1 MKALLFPILFGMFL
15 ASCGG
20 NGGDTPITPAAP
32 KKASIKIEANQFMT
46 TSLQEGV
53 YELNKA
59 IEFTVS
65 ALNEE
70 YNVTSVKMND
80 VELPPANNTNN
91 YTFTPTEE
99 KEYTLK
105 VTTVENENIIIF
117 TFDKLTPEKY
127 VEELTKKGVRLN
139 IDNQDADYD
148 DLIKNGNLSLKNNQ
162 RLVFLYNDS
171 KYGKRELLNKIVF
184 TFVSGKE
191 NLTYEPTD
199 KDSYEDGVWKYSETS
214 YDEDR
219 ADLLF
224 LAKGDVVISKIV
236 ITTVPYVPFNIKLRF
251 NNLTEGDKVY
261 FLNGPTYIDFQKKQE
276 VTADS
281 EFIAGQAY
289 YLYFTWN
296 QYHKDFFSDLLVKY
310 KGEQARVFKFYPD
323 PDSGLPPVEI
333 VTYLLTPI
341 KEESKTNI
349 LDLEWVDKA
358 VEEKDIQLDI
368 ASANKYVKHFMET
381 DPFNSLGLTDLLYG
395 STKTIN
401 LRAKNGYMNLK
412 VIVDGVTIEKQ
423 EDSNDYKFSIPRVKP
438 LTIAFTAEE
447 GDEERQG
454 KDVIDILTGEDK
466 AKGVI
471 LCAEEDGAMYISLL
485 ASEDHPTAYLNT
497 LSFGGKPLARQVA
510 PKEGGEEDVY
520 FFTLNS
526 EQANKYKSTAAS
538 ERAALFS
545 NATVAELN
553 SYKSTLVFNK
563 GAYKITVNGQELTEE
578 GALEVNG
585 KSSVTVKVTPNEFK
599 EIHSIEVN
607 DKRLANTNYTLN
619 QEDGSITYTFNAN
632 AKKYDFFIQTKP
644 QVVTLALD
652 GTSTPGYIIKD
663 LPKEAV
669 EVGKSIVLTLGVT
682 DTQYG
687 LFDKKITVTYDG
699 KEAQV
704 TEVEGEFKFTII
716 PVKGVSSIKVIVTDN
731 PQQ

>member
-1 MKALLFPILFGMFL
+1 MKKMKALLFTILFGMFL
-15 ASCGG
+15 TSCG
-20 NGGDTPITPAAP
+20 PTPAAP
-32 KKASIKIEANQFMT
+32 KKASIKIETNQFMT
-46 TSLQEGV
+46 TSLEEGE

-70 YNVTSVKMND
+70 YSVTSVKMD
-80 VELPPANNTNN
+80 DTELPPANAESNK
-91 YTFTPTEE
+91 YSFTPTEE
-99 KEYTLK
+99 KEYKLK
-105 VTTVENENIIIF
+105 VSTEENENIIIF
-117 TFDKLTPEKY
+117 TFDKLTPQKY
-127 VEELTKKGVRLN
+127 REELTKKGVRLN
-139 IDNQDADYD
+139 IDNQGAGYD
-148 DLIKNGNLSLKNNQ
+148 ELIKNGNLSLQNN
-162 RLVFLYNDS
+162 LKLAFLYNDS
-171 KYGKRELLNKIVF
+171 AYGKRVLLNKIVF

-191 NLTYEPTD
+191 NLTYTPTA

-224 LAKGDVVISKIV
+224 LTKGDVVISKIV
-236 ITTVPYVPFNIKLRF
+236 ITTVPYVPFKIKLGF
-251 NNLTEGDKVY
+251 NNLMEGDKVY
-261 FLNGPTYIDFQKKQE
+261 FLDGPTYQDFQKKQE

-289 YLYFTWN
+289 YLYFIWN
-296 QYHKDFFSDLLVKY
+296 QYHKDFFSDLAVKY
-310 KGEQARVFKFYPD
+310 KGQPARVFKFYPD
-323 PDSGLPPVEI
+323 ADSGLPQVEI
-333 VTYLLTPI
+333 VTYLLTPV
-341 KEESKTNI
+341 KEESKTNT
-349 LDLEWVDKA
+349 LDLEWADKA
-358 VEEKDIQLDI
+358 IEEKDLQVDI
-368 ASANKYVKHFMET
+368 TSANKYVKHFMET
-381 DPFNSLGLTDLLYG
+381 DPLTSLGLTNLFYG
-395 STKTIN
+395 STTTIS

-412 VIVDGVTIEKQ
+412 VIVNGVAIEKE

-454 KDVIDILTGEDK
+454 KDVIELTGKDK
-466 AKGVI
+466 DKGVI
-471 LCAEEDGAMYISLL
+471 LCAEDNGTMYISLS

-497 LSFGGKPLARQVA
+497 LSFDGTSLTRQVA
-510 PKEGGEEDVY
+510 PKESGEENVY

-526 EQANKYKSTAAS
+526 EQAAKYKNTPAS

-545 NATVAELN
+545 NATVAELD

-563 GAYKITVNGQELTEE
+563 GDYKITVNGQELIEE
-578 GALEVNG
+578 NALEING

-632 AKKYDFFIQTKP
+632 AKKYDFFIQAKP

-652 GTSTPGYIIKD
+652 ETSTTGYKIKD
-663 LPKEAV
+663 LPAQPV
-669 EVGKSIVLTLGVT
+669 TCGQSTLLTLGVT
-682 DTQYG
+682 DDAQYWLSG
-687 LFDKKITVTYDG
+687 KKITVTYNG

-716 PVKGVSSIKVIVTDN
+716 PVKGVSNIKVIVTDN